1 MANIEKLQF
10 PALKVTG
17 ENYVRWVTN
26 VKPYLVIKKISEAIK
41 VGNKSP
47 PEHIAEAIIFL
58 KKHLDEN
65 LTHDYGDVEDP
76 AVLWQALKDRF
87 DNQKEIN
94 LPHALEEWKTLRFQD
109 FQRVRDYNSTILR
122 IVAQLKYCG
131 NPVTE
136 AEMLDKTY
144 NTFHKEHNVLSRI
157 YRKCG
162 YTKFSELMVTLMLA
176 EKNDELL
183 IKNHNSRPTGAK
195 AFPEVNATAVEYSG
209 RRNHTNR
216 GRGRRFNNKRGKP
229 YYPKSI
235 RSNKWVR
242 SEQPHKGKETE
253 EDTTKKSE
261 TVCYRCGC
269 KGHWSRT
276 CRTPPHLC
284 KLYQESIKGKAKE
297 VNLTENV
304 EGTSYLESSDFANE
318 LD

>member
-26 VKPYLVIKKISEAIK
+26 VKPYLVIKKITETIE

-87 DNQKEIN
+87 DHQKEIN
-94 LPHALEEWKTLRFQD
+94 LPHALEEWK
-109 FQRVRDYNSTILR
+109 
-122 IVAQLKYCG
+122 
-131 NPVTE
+131 
-136 AEMLDKTY
+136 
-144 NTFHKEHNVLSRI
+144 
-157 YRKCG
+157 
-162 YTKFSELMVTLMLA
+162 
-176 EKNDELL
+176 
-183 IKNHNSRPTGAK
+183 
-195 AFPEVNATAVEYSG
+195 
-209 RRNHTNR
+209 
-216 GRGRRFNNKRGKP
+216 
-229 YYPKSI
+229 
-235 RSNKWVR
+235 
-242 SEQPHKGKETE
+242 
-253 EDTTKKSE
+253 
-261 TVCYRCGC
+261 CYKCGC